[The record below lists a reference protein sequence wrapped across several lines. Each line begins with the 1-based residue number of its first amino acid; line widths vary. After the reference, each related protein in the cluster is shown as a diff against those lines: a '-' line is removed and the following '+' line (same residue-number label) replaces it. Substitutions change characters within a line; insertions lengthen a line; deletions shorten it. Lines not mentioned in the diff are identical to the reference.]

1 MRLSSR
7 RRAALILAATS
18 SFAWTSTAYAQATGP
33 VAPEDP
39 ANPPVGAAPAAAG
52 DKQEAGGLEDIV
64 VTATRREER
73 LQDVPVT
80 VTAIT
85 AQALAVADVATVRDL
100 TQVIPGFVGSR
111 NAGVFQPV
119 IRGVGSTGISTG
131 DEPNVATYID
141 GVYQPETGA
150 NWIDLVEVERVEV
163 LRGPQGTVFGRNAT
177 GGLINV
183 ITPDPKFTAGGR
195 LAVKYGFMR
204 NDAQDLDVR
213 GYVTGPLTDNVAG
226 DISVLYKDVGGYI
239 KDLLRPGKGLG
250 DMEVKDVRAK
260 LLFRPSDR
268 AQIVLTG
275 EVFNQESHVNAFQP
289 YKNNTVGFGQP
300 GAILPT
306 GPWQASVRTNDPT
319 DSRPYIDLKR
329 YNLALHT
336 RFEFDAFNLETTTG
350 YLDYDWHQ
358 RTDSDSSNIFFG
370 DFPATIFSQSISQE
384 VRLLSTGAGRL
395 QWLVGGYFY
404 YLDGG
409 SSLRVITRAGANQFD
424 PELTVKSWAGFTE
437 STYEVTDSLFI
448 TAGVRYTTE
457 DRTFEQTLNGRQL
470 TAAFGPPGTPKFPA
484 DGRAKKSF
492 NKWTYRGAVRWQ
504 FAEDANFYVSYGT
517 GFKSGVFN
525 MAGAN
530 PTPVEPETIK
540 TWEGGIKADPLRWLR
555 TNLSIYHNDYKDL
568 QVQAKDANGV
578 NYILQNAANAKIY
591 GGEFEVTASPN
602 SELNIRGSIAYIHA
616 RYENFLAAQTFV
628 PRTNPP
634 GAYPNGVLI
643 GGNDTVTS
651 NVSGKTLTR
660 APKFT
665 FNVGFDWAHEVAG
678 GKFGIAAN
686 VFHSTKLYY
695 DFLNIFEQKAY
706 TLTNA
711 NVSWTTPDERFRF
724 SVWATNL
731 TNEKVWQTLRPG
743 AFGTDG
749 FYEQPRKIGVGAEVR
764 F

>member
-1 MRLSSR
+1 MRLGSR
-7 RRAALILAATS
+7 RHAALILAATS
-18 SFAWTSTAYAQATGP
+18 SFAWASTAYAQATGP
-33 VAPEDP
+33 AAPEDP
-39 ANPPVGAAPAAAG
+39 ANPSVGTAPAAAG
-52 DKQEAGGLEDIV
+52 DTAQAGGLEDIV

-85 AQALAVADVATVRDL
+85 AQSLAVADVTTVRDL

-119 IRGVGSTGISTG
+119 IRGVGSTGISSG

-183 ITPDPKFTAGGR
+183 ITPDPKFTPGGR

-204 NDAQDLDVR
+204 NDAQDLDIR
-213 GYVTGPLTDNVAG
+213 GYVTGPLTDTIAG

-250 DMEVKDVRAK
+250 DMEVKDIRAK

-268 AQIVLTG
+268 VQIVLTG
-275 EVFNQESHVNAFQP
+275 EVFDQESHVNAFQP
-289 YKNNTVGFGQP
+289 YENNTVGFGQP
-300 GAILPT
+300 GVILPT
-306 GPWQASVRTNDPT
+306 GPWQASVQTNAPGDT
-319 DSRPYIDLKR
+319 RPYIDLRR

-336 RFEFDAFNLETTTG
+336 RFEFDAFNIETTSG
-350 YLDYDWHQ
+350 YLDYDWYQ

-370 DFPATIFSQSISQE
+370 DFPATIFAESFSQE
-384 VRLLSTGAGRL
+384 VRLLSTSAGRL

-409 SSLRVITRAGANQFD
+409 SSLRVITRPSITALD
-424 PELTVKSWAGFTE
+424 PALTVKSWAGFTE
-437 STYEVTDSLFI
+437 ATYEIVDSLFF
-448 TAGVRYTTE
+448 TGGVRYTTE
-457 DRTFEQTLNGRQL
+457 DRTFRQIFNGRAL
-470 TAAFGPPGTPKFPA
+470 DATFGPPPRFPA
-484 DGRAKKSF
+484 NGKAEKSF
-492 NKWTYRGAVRWQ
+492 NKWTYRGAIRWN
-504 FAEDANFYVSYGT
+504 FAEDANVYVSYGT

-530 PTPVEPETIK
+530 PTPVEPETIR
-540 TWEGGIKADPLRWLR
+540 TIEGGIKADPLRWLR

-578 NYILQNAANAKIY
+578 NYILQNAANAEIY
-591 GGEFEVTASPN
+591 GGEFELTASPN
-602 SELNIRGSIAYIHA
+602 PDLNIRGSIAYIHA
-616 RYENFLAAQTFV
+616 RYKDFLAAQTFV
-628 PRTNPP
+628 PLPT
-634 GAYPNGVLI
+634 
-643 GGNDTVTS
+643 GGNATVTS
-651 NVSGKTLTR
+651 DVSGNTLTR

-678 GKFGIAAN
+678 GKFGIAGN

-724 SVWATNL
+724 SIWATNL

-743 AFGTDG
+743 ALGTDG